1 MLITLT
7 YLGSGWSTVL
17 FLSIHFLPLNWLLNW
32 SLSQL
37 SQSKRQ
43 GTPWKGHQS
52 VTGLTY
58 SDRQPFT
65 PAFTPTGNLELPVN
79 LLTLNNRALL
89 QDLATP
95 VPHFY
100 QHYFGLYWK
109 NMIFSCVALVS
120 YIKLPVFLSFPLMT
134 ALFPPQMLLP
144 EAAHHWP
151 NLNKVINLL
160 SCMFTESLFGFDG
173 IPQGHNSRHLN
184 FKSLIK

>member
-1 MLITLT
+1 MWGKKICKHIHCFKDFLHSDSYIIFEFLMLAQ
-7 YLGSGWSTVL
+7 
-17 FLSIHFLPLNWLLNW
+17 LP
-32 SLSQL
+32 S
-37 SQSKRQ
+37 
-43 GTPWKGHQS
+43 
-52 VTGLTY
+52 
-58 SDRQPFT
+58 
-65 PAFTPTGNLELPVN
+65 
-79 LLTLNNRALL
+79 LTLNNRALL

-100 QHYFGLYWK
+100 QHYFGLHWK

-184 FKSLIK
+184 CKSLIK